1 MMCCFVEG
9 MIAIQSPIQSV
20 TRFTQSTTQSVT
32 AKPEQAIIELI
43 RQESSIKSRE
53 KHESQ
58 TNKVKHRNIS

>member
-1 MMCCFVEG
+1 MRAFDRG
-9 MIAIQSPIQSV
+9 MIAPSPTQSA

-32 AKPEQAIIELI
+32 AQLEQAIIELI

-58 TNKVKHRNIS
+58 ANKVKHRNIS